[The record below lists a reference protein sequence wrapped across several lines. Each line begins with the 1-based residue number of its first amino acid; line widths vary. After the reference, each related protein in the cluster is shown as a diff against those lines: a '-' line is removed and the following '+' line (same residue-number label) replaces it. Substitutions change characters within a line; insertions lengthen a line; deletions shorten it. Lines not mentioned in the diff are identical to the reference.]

1 MSKARGLADLGNVYD
16 DGALSNRNLLINSA
30 MQVAQR
36 GTSAT
41 LTSGN
46 FTLDRFKVQSSL
58 LDNLVGTMT
67 QDSDAPD
74 GFANSLKITTTTVE
88 TAIAADE
95 YFYVTQFIE
104 AQNLQRLSFGSS
116 AAKDITVS
124 FWIKSTQTGV
134 FAVSLY
140 TADNAGI
147 ANSTYTISSASTWEY
162 KTITFTGDTARAI
175 NNDNGLGMY
184 VNFHLAAGTNF
195 NSDPTDE
202 AFEAYSDAKWAGG
215 HVQNGV
221 ITTASAT
228 WQITGIQLEAG
239 DTATPFEHR
248 SYSDE
253 LARCQRYFQK
263 QISTSSE
270 TSLSFCRGQGFASG
284 SAYVYFEHPVE
295 MRTKPSLSSSIA
307 SVGNLGALAANGGG
321 MGISALTTVSAWS
334 SVYTTVISLTVSSG
348 TFTAGQATELDAGGN
363 SGAFLSFDAEL

>member
-1 MSKARGLADLGNVYD
+1 M
-16 DGALSNRNLLINSA
+16 ALSTIQNNSFADTAVHGRRILIINGA

-36 GTSAT
+36 GTSAD

-46 FTLDRFKVQSSL
+46 FTLDRFKVLNTL

-74 GFANSLKITTTTVE
+74 GFGNSLKITTTTAE

-104 AQNLQRLSFGSS
+104 AQNLQQLSFGSS
-116 AAKDITVS
+116 AAKNITVS

-140 TADNAGI
+140 TPDNAGI

-195 NSDPTDE
+195 TSDPTDE
-202 AFEAYSDAKWAGG
+202 TFEAYSDAKWAGG

-228 WQITGIQLEAG
+228 WQITGVQLELG
-239 DTATPFEHR
+239 SQATPFEHR
-248 SYSDE
+248 SYGDE
-253 LARCQRYFQK
+253 LAGCQRYY
-263 QISTSSE
+263 E
-270 TSLSFCRGQGFASG
+270 
-284 SAYVYFEHPVE
+284 
-295 MRTKPSLSSSIA
+295 IA
-307 SVGNLGALAANGGG
+307 RIYHEGG
-321 MGISALTTVSAWS
+321 
-334 SVYTTVISLTVSSG
+334 SG
-348 TFTAGQATELDAGGN
+348 TSGRDFANSIKWSNDKRATPTITATAIALSNGTKQTQGTTSIYGCFVRVRITSAGGLYYEYEMT
-363 SGAFLSFDAEL
+363 GDAEL

>member
-1 MSKARGLADLGNVYD
+1 M
-16 DGALSNRNLLINSA
+16 ALSTIQNNSFADTAVHGRRNLIINGA

-36 GTSAT
+36 GTSAD

-46 FTLDRFKVQSSL
+46 FTLDRFKVLNTL

-74 GFANSLKITTTTVE
+74 GFGNSLKITTTTAE

-95 YFYVTQFIE
+95 YFSVTQYIE
-104 AQNLQRLSFGSS
+104 AQNLQQLSFGSS
-116 AAKDITVS
+116 AAKNITFS

-140 TADNAGI
+140 TPDNAGI

-202 AFEAYSDAKWAGG
+202 TFEAYSAAKWAGG

-228 WQITGIQLEAG
+228 WQTTGVQLELG
-239 DTATPFEHR
+239 SQATPFEHR
-248 SYSDE
+248 SFGEE
-253 LARCQRYFQK
+253 LSLCQRYYEVTGILLVTNLATMGFPAATYMVEK
-263 QISTSSE
+263 RATPNSF
-270 TSLSFCRGQGFASG
+270 SLNIGSG
-284 SAYVYFEHPVE
+284 SGATVAAQSPS
-295 MRTKPSLSSSIA
+295 TK
-307 SVGNLGALAANGGG
+307 
-321 MGISALTTVSAWS
+321 
-334 SVYTTVISLTVSSG
+334 
-348 TFTAGQATELDAGGN
+348 AGFYQSNVNTIHTNCEVRV
-363 SGAFLSFDAEL
+363 DAEL